1 MCSDILSLNSQEL
14 VSQAASAPTGP
25 AWPPNAT
32 GADLLIGS
40 DSGMAK
46 PRDGSV
52 KDMRRLN

>member
-25 AWPPNAT
+25 AWPHNAT

-40 DSGMAK
+40 DSGMEE
-46 PRDGSV
+46 PRDESV
-52 KDMRRLN
+52 KDMGRLN

>member
-32 GADLLIGS
+32 GAHLLIGS
-40 DSGMAK
+40 DSGMEK
-46 PRDGSV
+46 P
-52 KDMRRLN
+52 